1 MRNFRR
7 PASLANV
14 SMKRME
20 VRRADHRDDTRLATK
35 EAVALRFRNCTRI
48 VTVMNRSTGGLLV
61 RLPTAL
67 RIGEQVR
74 ITFPGGRSRE
84 GIVCW
89 YHSEKAGIH
98 LL

>member
-1 MRNFRR
+1 
-7 PASLANV
+7 
-14 SMKRME
+14 
-20 VRRADHRDDTRLATK
+20 
-35 EAVALRFRNCTRI
+35 
-48 VTVMNRSTGGLLV
+48 MNRSTGGLLV

-89 YHSEKAGIH
+89 YHSEKAGIR

>member
-1 MRNFRR
+1 
-7 PASLANV
+7 
-14 SMKRME
+14 MKRRE

-48 VTVMNRSTGGLLV
+48 VTVVNRSTGGLLV
-61 RLPTAL
+61 KLTTAL
-67 RIGEQVR
+67 RIGEQVL